1 MNKHFDTISTH
12 GAGSASYEGAVSFP
26 IFQTATYSGSDAYS
40 YTRCANPTRE
50 ELQRTVALLEGGQYG
65 FAFASGLAA
74 VCSVFSL
81 LGAGDHVLISDDL
94 YGGTYRAAKEIFE
107 GFGISFTFADLQS
120 PANAERCLR
129 KNTKLIFAE
138 TPTNPTMK
146 VIPLRG
152 LADLAASCGAY
163 FAVDNTFLTPYFQ
176 RPFDHGADIVLH
188 SGTKF
193 LAGHHDTG
201 CGIAVVK
208 DETLAQRLALLQRT
222 LGNALS
228 PFDSWLTL
236 RGLQTLPLRMEKH
249 QKNAIAVAEYLE
261 THPRV
266 QQVLYPGLP
275 SHPAYETNKK
285 QATGAGGVLSCV
297 LKDDSVEGI
306 LRGGELI
313 RFAESLGGTTSLIT
327 YPKTQT
333 HASVPEDVR
342 NRMGIT
348 SRLLRLS
355 VGLEHEEDLLT
366 DLEEL
371 LSRK

>member
-1 MNKHFDTISTH
+1 MSKQFDTIATH

-50 ELQRTVALLEGGQYG
+50 ELQRTVALLEGGKHG

-81 LGAGDHVLISDDL
+81 LRAGDHVLLSDDL

-107 GFGISFTFADLQS
+107 GFGVSFTFADLRH
-120 PANAERCLR
+120 PADAELFLQR
-129 KNTKLIFAE
+129 NTKLIFAE

-146 VIPLRG
+146 VIPLG
-152 LADLAASCGAY
+152 ELSTLAKANGVLL
-163 FAVDNTFLTPYFQ
+163 AVDNTFLTPYFQ
-176 RPFDHGADIVLH
+176 KPFLHGADIVIH

-208 DETLAQRLALLQRT
+208 DDTLAQRLALLQRT

-236 RGLQTLPLRMEKH
+236 RGLQTLPIRMDKH
-249 QKNAIAVAEYLE
+249 QKNALSAAEFLFY
-261 THPRV
+261 HPRV
-266 QQVLYPGLP
+266 ETVLYPGLP

-285 QATGAGGVLSCV
+285 QATGAGGVLSFV
-297 LKDDSVEGI
+297 LKDDRVEGI

-355 VGLEHEEDLLT
+355 VGLEHEGDLLT